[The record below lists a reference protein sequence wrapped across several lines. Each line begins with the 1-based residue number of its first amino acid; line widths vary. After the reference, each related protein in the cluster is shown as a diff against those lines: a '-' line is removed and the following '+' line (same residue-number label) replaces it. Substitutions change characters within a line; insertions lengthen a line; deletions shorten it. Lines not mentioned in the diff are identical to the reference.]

1 MLSMDKYQEV
11 VEIYQAQNAIQ
22 IAVSAG
28 ADHYAAD
35 TLGKAQSLLQQ
46 ARDAQARKAGMSS
59 VVTTARQAAQ
69 TAEDARIIAVERKRQ
84 DDLTQAQAQLQ
95 SAQAQAAQAQAAAQ
109 TAQTEAAAS
118 RALLEQ
124 ERARQQ
130 TDAEAAPPPPPAGS
144 EPVVQTQPMQ
154 QPENRQKTELRIRLY
169 RELSSALP
177 SRDTPRGLVVTLADS
192 EFREANL
199 NPAVLERLARV
210 AAIVAAHPGLTIEV
224 DGNERYSSERA
235 HAVRDV
241 LCRDG
246 VPPNTVVARALG
258 DSRPLASNATAS
270 GREQN
275 RRVEIVIYGGP
286 IGNMPY
292 WAKSYSLTPNQ

>member
-1 MLSMDKYQEV
+1 
-11 VEIYQAQNAIQ
+11 
-22 IAVSAG
+22 
-28 ADHYAAD
+28 
-35 TLGKAQSLLQQ
+35 
-46 ARDAQARKAGMSS
+46 MSS

-69 TAEDARIIAVERKRQ
+69 TAEDARIIAIERKRQ
-84 DDLTQAQAQLQ
+84 DDLKQAQTQLQ

-124 ERARQQ
+124 ERAARQQ
-130 TDAEAAPPPPPAGS
+130 VDAEAAPPPPPSAP

-154 QPENRQKTELRIRLY
+154 RPENQQKTELRIRLY

-192 EFREANL
+192 DFREANL
-199 NPAVLERLARV
+199 NPAVFERLARV

-224 DGNERYSSERA
+224 DGNEHYSSERA

-246 VPPNTVVARALG
+246 VPPGSVVARALG

-275 RRVEIVIYGGP
+275 RRVEIVIYGNP

-292 WAKSYSLTPNQ
+292 WAKTYSLAPTQ